1 MDLEERVRML
11 EDEQK
16 RIKDDVTEIKMASV
30 RTEERLRTQ
39 GDKIDKIDKGV
50 GTLLKLIAGGFISA
64 AILWIIQGGFL
75 NTIGG
80 N

>member
-75 NTIGG
+75 NTLGG